1 MDKCT
6 GGKGGTVVNL
16 GSIAGLGQ
24 RTISTPI
31 YNATKHAVVGF
42 SQTFGV
48 IIATKIIVISCWNE
62 VLTVVAVVSY
72 ISWEITPCSLVLVN

>member
-1 MDKCT
+1 MDKSR

-24 RTISTPI
+24 GMNITAV

-48 IIATKIIVISCWNE
+48 IIATKIIIMSCWNE
-62 VLTVVAVVSY
+62 FLTVVAVVSY
-72 ISWEITPCSLVLVN
+72 IYWEITPCSLVIVN

>member
-1 MDKCT
+1 MDKCR

-24 RTISTPI
+24 GMSISPV
-31 YNATKHAVVGF
+31 YNATKHAVIGF

-48 IIATKIIVISCWNE
+48 IIATKIIAMSCSNE
-62 VLTVVAVVSY
+62 VPTVVAVFGY
-72 ISWEITPCSLVLVN
+72 ISWEIMSCSLVLVN